1 MSPPPTPL
9 FGTES
14 LRHVFVE
21 TVQKEKKAWCNQVSK
36 EKGPV
41 VNV

>member
-1 MSPPPTPL
+1 MSPLL

-14 LRHVFVE
+14 LKHVLVE
-21 TVQKEKKAWCNQVSK
+21 NVQKGKKACCNQVSK